1 MSIRHK
7 GKVIAASSGL
17 VNAWG
22 KIKGI
27 ITDQTDLVEFVS
39 ERLKSAW
46 GSFTGNIQEQKD
58 LIQYIDNRLSNL
70 SNNNVYAN
78 FEHYGFDMVGT
89 PTLHENVVHGF
100 SKDNYVKTNVNIPFG
115 SSWKIIF
122 KLSGTVRYS
131 DTTNYVIFGNM
142 ENAYRTPMLAISNGN
157 IVFWLSSNGKA
168 WDISAGKR
176 GFHTYTGHEY
186 IKFSYDGVTYQIA
199 YSDNGLDWNVDV
211 SYDAKLDVYK
221 EETAPL
227 SFGYSLG
234 GYTALGNIG
243 IDLAKTYIILDGKPY
258 WTAIEQ
264 IGYING
270 TTGYAPS
277 GFIAADTINKA
288 TTDELGI
295 VKVGDSLKIDDDGKL
310 DINLADLKWIDK
322 SYSLMENYIIKEG
335 QRQVT
340 LQEFLPI
347 DDYDYECI
355 IKFNGMIK
363 DTMEETCKV
372 SVSSSFISEPID
384 LAYAYAND
392 GDRMCGHCRVIV
404 GTDRRLNIDVD
415 GHVLIESLKVVAYR
429 RHALNTIDESEP
441 YTNFEYF
448 GVNLDGTTIEHNEN
462 ENYYN
467 NISTSKFVT
476 TNVPVVLKGNWEIG
490 FKTYNNTTN
499 YSASNS
505 YSRHYPLIGVGSNI
519 YSNQSDVYY
528 LPYISFRRDAY
539 MKVFLGLSSNG
550 TSWDIANINYTGDYQ
565 YFLGDNYFR
574 LKHFNQEYILE
585 HSKDSVN
592 WSVLIQVSSDLEII
606 NDDLHE
612 LAFLNARESLPYLEN
627 GYSQYYYVDSRDRIY
642 ANDTY
647 IVSDGKPFW
656 AMSENIEYP
665 RKDYSIGKSI
675 VGSISCDETQ
685 NNLIL
690 GSFNEKNYIKTN
702 IVPDLGKVWEIHS
715 KFRLFPT
722 SSVRDNY
729 ETPIFISESTTE
741 RDTLPMLNY
750 LESFK
755 RFRVGIPFSDGMRRY
770 LTDEI
775 PENNITDIHIRLKRD
790 NTLYSLE
797 YETENGWVS
806 FWNITSDK
814 NLIANNEHL
823 AFGKYDAVLAEDNDI
838 YMSWSNTDSS
848 FKKSY
853 LYNDKLFILKD
864 NKLYWSAVDREF

>member
-70 SNNNVYAN
+70 SNNNIYAN
-78 FEHYGFDMVGT
+78 FENYGYDMVGM
-89 PTLHENVVHGF
+89 PTLHENVAHGF
-100 SKDNYVKTNVNIPFG
+100 TKDNYVKTNVNVPFG
-115 SSWKIIF
+115 NNWKIIF

-157 IVFWLSSNGKA
+157 IVFWLSSDGKA
-168 WDISAGKR
+168 WNISAGKR

-270 TTGYAPS
+270 TTGYTPS

-295 VKVGDSLKIDDDGKL
+295 VKVGDTLTIDDDGKL

-322 SYSLMENYIIKEG
+322 SYLAMENYTIEDG
-335 QRQVT
+335 QRQIT
-340 LQEFLPI
+340 LQDFLPI

-355 IKFNGMIK
+355 IKFNGVVK
-363 DTMEETCKV
+363 RTMEEACKV
-372 SVSSSFISEPID
+372 SVSSSVISEPID

-392 GDRMCGHCRVIV
+392 GDRMCGHCRLIV
-404 GTDRRLNIDVD
+404 GTDRRVNIDVD
-415 GHVLIESLKVVAYR
+415 GHVLIESLKVVSYR
-429 RHALNTIDESEP
+429 RHALNTIEDAIP
-441 YTNFEYF
+441 PTNFEYF
-448 GVNLDGTTIEHNEN
+448 DVTLEGDNIQYDDAED
-462 ENYYN
+462 YYYYVQAN
-467 NISTSKFVT
+467 RYINTS
-476 TNVPVVLKGNWEIG
+476 VPIILKGDWEIG
-490 FKTYNNTTN
+490 LKVYLEPSKWYKST
-499 YSASNS
+499 S
-505 YSRHYPLIGVGSNI
+505 YIYYYPLIGTSSNI
-519 YSNQSDVYY
+519 FSST
-528 LPYISFRRDAY
+528 DAY
-539 MKVFLGLSSNG
+539 STPRLDVQSHSDTICYVALHLSSDNS
-550 TSWDIANINYTGDYQ
+550 SWNIASLSCTIARSSLEGINYFKLQ
-565 YFLGDNYFR
+565 H
-574 LKHFNQEYILE
+574 KNQDYILDW
-585 HSKDSVN
+585 SKDGIN
-592 WSVLIQVSSDLEII
+592 WETLIQCVSDL
-606 NDDLHE
+606 NVYQDDLHSIS
-612 LAFLNARESLPYLEN
+612 FVN
-627 GYSQYYYVDSRDRIY
+627 SRDSITSYQHVHASTRIY

-647 IVSDGKPFW
+647 IISDGKPLW
-656 AMSENIEYP
+656 AMSENVVYP

-675 VGSISCDETQ
+675 VGSVSCDEIQ
-685 NNLIL
+685 SNLIL
-690 GSFNEKNYIKTN
+690 GSFDGENYIKTN

-722 SSVRDNY
+722 SSVQDNY
-729 ETPIFISESTTE
+729 ETPIFISESITE

-755 RFRVGIPFSDGMRRY
+755 RFRVGISFSDGMRTY

-775 PENNITDIHIRLKRD
+775 PEDNITDIHIRLKRD

-814 NLIANNEHL
+814 NLIANNEYL

-838 YMSWSNTDSS
+838 YMSWSDTDSS

-853 LYNDKLFILKD
+853 LYNDKLFILKE
-864 NKLYWSAVDREF
+864 NKMYWSAVDREF